1 MQSIEDDREQE
12 QEDKETDT
20 NTGNIPFEIEMAN
33 VNNDEII
40 KKKRSTQSDEVSGD
54 LLTIQQKRHNFIQ
67 SIVDVVNKS
76 VGVKKCRKRCNLAE
90 DLLRR
95 EKEKHPILPGCS
107 SIDESKKGCVKKCQ
121 DNFSQGRRIEI
132 HEHYWG
138 LPKELQNQWISHM
151 VDTVTPARPRKE
163 NLEKKGEKSHPN
175 FSF

>member
-107 SIDESKKGCVKKCQ
+107 SIDE
-121 DNFSQGRRIEI
+121 I
-132 HEHYWG
+132 
-138 LPKELQNQWISHM
+138 KERLC
-151 VDTVTPARPRKE
+151 
-163 NLEKKGEKSHPN
+163 
-175 FSF
+175 